1 MVIPATAQIKQPSS
15 LGKINTRKKA
25 AHPMPP
31 PLSKP
36 SMPKDAVWHDRIS
49 VAVATPVPG
58 CFDYLVP
65 PHLSVG
71 IGSVVIAPFGNRHLP
86 GIVLGVGDGD
96 VAVEKL
102 RSLEHVAA
110 VPALPESLLL
120 FMKRFADWTVSP
132 LGAVAKM
139 ILSQPSAL
147 APPTLQ
153 KQFFLPKVSKV
164 TIPLTPARQRV
175 FDLMGD
181 GKLRYASDISTAASV
196 SKAVITGMVTS
207 GLLAVEYVAAD
218 QPPPS
223 PCNNIPGLALSST
236 QAAAARK
243 LSAMIG
249 RSFSV
254 ALLDG
259 VTGSGKTEVYFEAVK
274 AALKAEQQILILLPE
289 IALSAAWRN
298 RFETRFGVLPVEWHS
313 DVSAAQKRCAWR
325 FALEGKLSVVVGARS
340 ALFLPFNNLGLIIV
354 DEEHEHAFKQEDQVI
369 YQARD
374 MAVLRARVEKC
385 PIILA
390 SATPSLESWVNAG
403 ATGEAARYRHIVLSE
418 RVHGASLPKVKAIDL
433 RKTPPERGRWLAPP
447 LVAAIAQRLE
457 DGEQSLLFLN
467 RRGYA
472 PLTLCGVCGVKV
484 TCPHCDCWMVA
495 HRLAGRMRCHYC
507 GHETRPRKD
516 CVKCGQSDSMQA
528 CGPGVERLAEEVLW
542 RFPEAKFAV
551 LSSDTVGTP
560 KAAQNFIESVQA
572 GEVDIIVGTQMA
584 AKGHHFPNLTLVGVV
599 DADLGLAGGDLRAN
613 ERTFQMLSQVAGR
626 AGRESR
632 KGEALLQTLDPDSAV
647 MKSLLGGDRNQFLA
661 NEAAF
666 RAQAGMPPFSQLA
679 SVILSSRDD
688 IKLREAMRS
697 LAASRPAFDHVD
709 CFGPA
714 MAPLAYLKGRHR
726 ARFLLRAEKTIDLQL
741 ILRSWIANV
750 RLPSQVRLHI
760 DIDPYSFL

>member
-1 MVIPATAQIKQPSS
+1 MS
-15 LGKINTRKKA
+15 LS
-25 AHPMPP
+25 
-31 PLSKP
+31 LSKP
-36 SMPKDAVWHDRIS
+36 SLPKDAVRHDRVS
-49 VAVATPVPG
+49 VVLATPVPG

-65 PHLSVG
+65 PQLSVG
-71 IGSVVIAPFGNRHLP
+71 IGSVVIAPFGNRRLP
-86 GIVLGVGDGD
+86 GIVLGAGDGD
-96 VAVEKL
+96 VAAEKL
-102 RSLEHVAA
+102 RSLEDVAA
-110 VPALPESLLL
+110 VAALPESLLL

-147 APPTLQ
+147 APPALQ
-153 KQFFLPKVSKV
+153 KQYTLPKVTQLDK
-164 TIPLTPARQRV
+164 PLTKARQRV
-175 FDLMGD
+175 FDLMAD
-181 GKLRYASDISTAASV
+181 QLRRSASDISAAANV
-196 SKAVITGMVTS
+196 SQAVITGMVAQ
-207 GLLAVEYVAAD
+207 GLLAVEHVAAD

-223 PCNNIPGLALSST
+223 PRHDLPGLTLSST
-236 QAAAARK
+236 QAAAASD

-249 RSFSV
+249 QGFS
-254 ALLDG
+254 ATLLDG

-274 AALKAEQQILILLPE
+274 AALQAGQQILILLPE

-298 RFETRFGVLPVEWHS
+298 RFATRFGVSPEEWHS
-313 DVSAAQKRCAWR
+313 DVTAAQKRRAWR

-340 ALFLPFNNLGLIIV
+340 ALFLPFKNLGLIIV

-374 MAVLRARVEKC
+374 MAVLRARIETC

-403 ATGEAARYRHIVLSE
+403 ATGGAARYRHVVLSD
-418 RVHGASLPKVKAIDL
+418 RVHGASLPQIRAIDL

-447 LVAAIAQRLE
+447 LVAAMRQRLE

-472 PLTLCGVCGVKV
+472 PLTLCGACGAKV
-484 TCPHCDCWMVA
+484 NCPHCDSWMVA
-495 HRLAGRMRCHYC
+495 HRLAGRMRCHHC
-507 GHETRPRKD
+507 GHETRPRQD
-516 CVKCGQSDSMQA
+516 CLQCGQSDSMQA

-542 RFPEAKFAV
+542 RFPEARFAV

-599 DADLGLAGGDLRAN
+599 DADLGLAGGDLRAS

-632 KGEALLQTLDPDSAV
+632 TGEALLQTLDPENPV
-647 MKSLLGGDRNQFLA
+647 LTSLLGGDRNQFLA
-661 NEAAF
+661 NEATA
-666 RAQAGMPPFSQLA
+666 RAEAGMPPFAQLA
-679 SVILSSRDD
+679 AVILSSPDD
-688 IKLREAMRS
+688 TKLHEAMRL
-697 LAASRPAFDHVD
+697 LAASRPVFDHVD

-726 ARFLLRAEKTIDLQL
+726 ARFLLRAEKTIDLQR
-741 ILRSWIANV
+741 ILRDWIADV
-750 RLPSQVRLHI
+750 KLPAQVRLHI